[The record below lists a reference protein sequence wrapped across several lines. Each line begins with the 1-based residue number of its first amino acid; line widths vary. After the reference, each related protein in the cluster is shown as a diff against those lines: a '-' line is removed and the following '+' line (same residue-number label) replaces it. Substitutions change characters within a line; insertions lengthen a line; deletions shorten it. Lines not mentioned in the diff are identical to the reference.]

1 MRLRKIYDCIRAA
14 HPGFDRA
21 QLPEF
26 INPQAEVVENSV
38 AEEEQRI
45 LDTYE
50 PEDIL
55 EITYQAALD
64 SLEVLRLFHLQHPH
78 INPQKAEQL
87 DALLYR
93 EKRDI
98 ESLQGI
104 ARRAQRQTTITGFF
118 RPRSDIS

>member
-1 MRLRKIYDCIRAA
+1 MNEVEEEIYDCIRVA
-14 HPGFDRA
+14 HPGFDRV
-21 QLPEF
+21 QLPEV

-38 AEEEQRI
+38 AEAEQRI
-45 LDTYE
+45 LGTYEPAPLQESDFE

-87 DALLYR
+87 DALL
-93 EKRDI
+93 
-98 ESLQGI
+98 
-104 ARRAQRQTTITGFF
+104 
-118 RPRSDIS
+118 